1 MGRHKTISDD
11 AVLAVARSTFRER
24 GHTVSTRAIAKIA
37 GISETVL
44 YQRFGNKNALFF
56 AAMVPTAPDLRQLF
70 GPPDPPGDPHG
81 YLRAVVERMARYFA
95 DIVPLG
101 IQIMTHPA
109 FRAALADAPPAS
121 ASGRLAEELA
131 NRLRR
136 FEQRKQ
142 IAPST
147 AVPAAARVLTSLAHD
162 WALNQAMSGKD
173 VRADRRQLAAMVGV
187 VWRGLAPAPRAP
199 GRSKAPR
206 VPGGSRPQ
214 RDRPVPGSK

>member
-11 AVLAVARSTFRER
+11 DVLAAARSTFREQ
-24 GHTVSTRAIAKIA
+24 GHTVSTRTIAKIA

-44 YQRFGNKNALFF
+44 YQRFGSKNALFF
-56 AAMVPTAPDLRQLF
+56 AAMVPTAPDLQQLF
-70 GPPDPPGDPHG
+70 GPPALPADA
-81 YLRAVVERMARYFA
+81 RAYVRSVVERMAGYFA

-109 FRAALADAPPAS
+109 FRAALAEAPPAS

-131 NRLRR
+131 IRLRR

-147 AVPAAARVLTSLAHD
+147 AVHVAARALTSLAHD
-162 WALNQAMSGKD
+162 WALNQTMAGKD
-173 VRADRRQLAAMVGV
+173 VRANRGQLAAMVDV
-187 VWRGLAPAPRAP
+187 VWRGLAPPPRARIAAKRP
-199 GRSKAPR
+199 PAA
-206 VPGGSRPQ
+206 GGQ
-214 RDRPVPGSK
+214 HF